1 LKTAIRK
8 AKRLP
13 GIVDMDAPD
22 FSFKVGEDSYYLWIQ
37 EDAGSIMNSDDT
49 HTLYTLR
56 KKNAKEV
63 FKLVNRSDSF
73 GEQ

>member
-1 LKTAIRK
+1 MMIGLLNI
-8 AKRLP
+8 
-13 GIVDMDAPD
+13 
-22 FSFKVGEDSYYLWIQ
+22 
-37 EDAGSIMNSDDT
+37 GSIMNSNDT

-63 FKLVNRSDSF
+63 FKLVNRYDSF